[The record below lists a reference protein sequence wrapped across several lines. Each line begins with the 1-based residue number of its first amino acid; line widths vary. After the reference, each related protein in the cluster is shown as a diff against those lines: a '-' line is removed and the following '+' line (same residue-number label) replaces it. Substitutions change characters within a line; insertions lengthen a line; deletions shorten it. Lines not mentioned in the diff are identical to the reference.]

1 MSDKRTKSCTFA
13 LLLQRR
19 FAGGFTRKS
28 FWKLRCKKTTEHV
41 EDFFVF
47 LMKILLDCTE
57 QMKLINLKGS
67 TVEKKL
73 VYLKKKKQMK
83 H

>member
-28 FWKLRCKKTTEHV
+28 FWKLRCKKSTEHV

-47 LMKILLDCTE
+47 LMKILLDCAE

-67 TVEKKL
+67 TVEKKTCL
-73 VYLKKKKQMK
+73 FKKKKQMK

>member
-1 MSDKRTKSCTFA
+1 M
-13 LLLQRR
+13 
-19 FAGGFTRKS
+19 
-28 FWKLRCKKTTEHV
+28 LRI
-41 EDFFVF
+41 FFVF

-73 VYLKKKKQMK
+73 VYLKKNR
-83 H
+83 

>member
-1 MSDKRTKSCTFA
+1 M
-13 LLLQRR
+13 
-19 FAGGFTRKS
+19 RKS
-28 FWKLRCKKTTEHV
+28 FWKLRCKKSTEHV

-47 LMKILLDCTE
+47 LMKILLDCAE

-67 TVEKKL
+67 TVEKKTCL
-73 VYLKKKKQMK
+73 FKKKQMK